1 MENFKIATQQKLRF
15 ATVKGQLTTEQ
26 LWDLT
31 LEQLDELAVQL
42 QKEYEGSKGK
52 SFLVKRTSK
61 DKTAK
66 LRFDIVLDILQTK
79 VEELNGEKQ
88 AAEDRRHNEKIESL
102 IAMKQDEELAG
113 KTVAELKKM
122 LK

>member
-26 LWDLT
+26 IWDLS

-79 VEELNGEKQ
+79 VEALNEEQQ

-113 KTVAELKKM
+113 KSVAELKKM